1 MCGYEWGY
9 SITNP
14 NVLVIW
20 EAQFGDFANG
30 AQIIIDNYLAPSE
43 SKWGIQSGLVLNLP
57 HGMDGQGPEH
67 SSGRIERF
75 LFLSDDNTDID
86 QSLSYQEQ

>member
-1 MCGYEWGY
+1 MTICNSHLSEYGVCGYEYGY

-14 NVLVIW
+14 NAVCIW

-30 AQIIIDNYLAPSE
+30 AAIIIDNYVVAGE
-43 SKWGIQSGLVLNLP
+43 SKWGIQTGLVLNLP

-67 SSGRIERF
+67 SSGR
-75 LFLSDDNTDID
+75 L
-86 QSLSYQEQ
+86 